1 MIFVSV
7 SPNRSFVLAFRRF
20 AVTLAV
26 AGCLVLALGGTVHAV
41 DGRSSATP
49 DTPVDRHAFPSWL
62 NGAIYCGND
71 FEQSTRSGW
80 RCLSGHLGDLVVE
93 QTSSFV
99 NERGRALFGPNFRF
113 VQSLSWSPYGEGL
126 NGNMDTVLPVASF
139 SAKPGSGPAV
149 VNTGAF
155 FFQQGA
161 TRWTDSRGRRR
172 NDLRYGA
179 AYRFSLWGEP
189 GANVFGLSTLVQE
202 NVERGHRRVVAGIDY
217 AGRWGRAWLQQF
229 VPATDWQP
237 SRFGY
242 VERPRGGT
250 RLGARLNL
258 TTTISLDASVAE
270 WETSRPGR
278 RETDGRIGLG
288 WRPHP
293 WLRLRGGFA
302 GIGSADD
309 SGSITAALRIP
320 FGGVPQRKAPR
331 WEWLGV
337 AGGSQATA
345 DVWRPVENV
354 ERLEIIERKIE
365 RVALPAGQVDG
376 VSVRFIQ
383 SSVSTG
389 GEIKLEVS
397 LSTSA
402 SEDVRF
408 TVRLAPGS
416 GDNPAVAGVDYV
428 DEPSTVTIGRGTL
441 SERVTFRLLYNPDL
455 DTART
460 LSVNISRVL

>member
-1 MIFVSV
+1 MTFVSV
-7 SPNRSFVLAFRRF
+7 SLTLGRLAV
-20 AVTLAV
+20 ALAV
-26 AGCLVLALGGTVHAV
+26 AGCLAAALGGAAHAV
-41 DGRSSATP
+41 DRGVPATP

-62 NGAIYCGND
+62 NRAVHCGND

-80 RCLSGHLGDLVVE
+80 RCLSGRLGDLVVE
-93 QTSSFV
+93 RTSSFV
-99 NERGRALFGPNFRF
+99 NERGRALFGSNFRF

-139 SAKPGSGPAV
+139 SAKPGSGAAV
-149 VNTGAF
+149 PNTGAF

-179 AYRFSLWGEP
+179 AYRFSLRGGP

-217 AGRWGRAWLQQF
+217 AGRWGRASLQQF

-250 RLGARLNL
+250 RLGARLHL
-258 TTTISLDASVAE
+258 TTTVSLDASVAE

-293 WLRLRGGFA
+293 WLRLRAGFA

-309 SGSITAALRIP
+309 SGSVAAALRIP

-345 DVWRPVENV
+345 DVWYPVENV
-354 ERLEIIERKIE
+354 ERLETIERE
-365 RVALPAGQVDG
+365 VTATELAAAGSAG
-376 VSVRFIQ
+376 VRFLQ
-383 SSVSTG
+383 SGAASG
-389 GEIKLEVS
+389 AEIGVEVYIPAPLSSDLRLEV
-397 LSTSA
+397 
-402 SEDVRF
+402 
-408 TVRLAPGS
+408 RLVPGD
-416 GDNPAVAGVDYV
+416 GANPAVPGVDYV
-428 DEPSTVTIGRGTL
+428 DEPTEVTIRAGSTTARA
-441 SERVTFRLLYNPDL
+441 RVRLLANPAMQE
-455 DTART
+455 ARS
-460 LSVNISRVL
+460 LSAEVSPAA